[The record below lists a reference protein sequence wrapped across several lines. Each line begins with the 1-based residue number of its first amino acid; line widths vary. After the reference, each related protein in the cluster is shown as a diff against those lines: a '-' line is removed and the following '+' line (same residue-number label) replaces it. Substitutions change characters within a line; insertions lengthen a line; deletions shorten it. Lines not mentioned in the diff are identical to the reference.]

1 MEIFTKICGF
11 VKNIV
16 LLQKFRLFNNRMK
29 LIHKSYKFRI
39 YPTKEQESLL
49 SKHFGH
55 CRFVFN
61 KFLNDRKEK
70 YLNEKTSLNYY
81 DNARTLTDLKKEE
94 EFVWLKEVNSQSLQ
108 ASIRNLDIAYKN
120 FFNKQNKFPRFKSK
134 YDRQSFKVPQNVLVE
149 DGKLVIPKFK
159 EGIKLHL
166 HRQMEGEPLFATIS
180 KSTTGK
186 YYVSITCEIEYKPFE
201 KTGKSV
207 GVDTGIKE
215 LAILS
220 DGNSYENI
228 KSLKTKLKKLKY
240 EQRQLS
246 KKVKGSQSRNKQKIK
261 LALVHEQITNIRK
274 DYLHKVSTEI
284 IKNHDVISVEDL
296 AVKNIMKNHCLAQ
309 AMSDVS
315 LGAFYTMLEYKAN
328 WNDKQFVKI
337 NRFFPSSKTCSSCGW
352 IKQDLTLSIR
362 EWTCE
367 SCGEHHDRDVNAAK
381 NILKQGINILSGSGI
396 ESYVKQKQGEAL
408 PLGESVTLEAQPIS
422 FAVGG

>member
-1 MEIFTKICGF
+1 MEIFTKICDCC
-11 VKNIV
+11 KIIV

-29 LIHKSYKFRI
+29 LMHKSYKYRI

-61 KFLNDRKEK
+61 HFLNERKEK

-81 DNARTLTDLKKEE
+81 DNARTLTKLKKDE

-108 ASIRNLDIAYKN
+108 ASIRNLDTAYKN
-120 FFNKQNKFPRFKSK
+120 FFNKQNKFPKFKSK
-134 YDRQSFKVPQNVLVE
+134 YNRQSFKVPQNVLV
-149 DGKLVIPKFK
+149 DDDKLVIPKFK
-159 EGIKLHL
+159 EGIKLNL
-166 HRQMEGEPLFATIS
+166 HRQMEGKPLFATIS

-186 YYVSITCEIEYKPFE
+186 YYVSITCEVEHKPFE
-201 KTGKSV
+201 KTNKSV
-207 GVDTGIKE
+207 GIDTGIKE

-220 DGNSYENI
+220 DGSSYENI

-246 KKVKGSQSRNKQKIK
+246 KKQKGSRSRNKQKRK
-261 LALVHEQITNIRK
+261 FSLVHEQITNIRK

-284 IKNHDVISVEDL
+284 VKNHDIISVEDL

-328 WNDKQFVKI
+328 WNDRQFVKI
-337 NRFFPSSKTCSSCGW
+337 DRFFPSSKTCSNCGW
-352 IKQDLTLSIR
+352 IKQDLTLAIR

-367 SCGEHHDRDVNAAK
+367 SCGKIHDRDVNAAK
-381 NILKQGINILSGSGI
+381 NILKQGINILSGCGMQSDI
-396 ESYVKQKQGEAL
+396 KQKHSEAL
-408 PLGESVTLEAQPIS
+408 PLGESVTYEAQPIS

>member
-1 MEIFTKICGF
+1 
-11 VKNIV
+11 
-16 LLQKFRLFNNRMK
+16 MK

-39 YPTKEQESLL
+39 YPTNPQESLL

-61 KFLNDRKEK
+61 RFLNERKEK

-81 DNARTLTDLKKEE
+81 DNARTLTELKNDG
-94 EFVWLKEVNSQSLQ
+94 EFAWLKEANSQSLQ

-134 YDRQSFKVPQNVLVE
+134 YDRQSFKIPQNVLVE

-166 HRQMEGEPLFATIS
+166 HRKLEGDPLFATIS

-220 DGNSYENI
+220 DGGSYENI
-228 KSLKTKLKKLKY
+228 KPLKTKLKKLKY

-246 KKVKGSQSRNKQKIK
+246 KKVRGSRSRNKQKIK
-261 LALVHEQITNIRK
+261 LASVHEQITHIRK

-284 IKNHDVISVEDL
+284 VKNHDIISVEDL

-328 WNDKQFVKI
+328 WNNRQFVKI
-337 NRFFPSSKTCSSCGW
+337 DRFFPSSKTCSSCGW

-362 EWTCE
+362 EWTCK
-367 SCGEHHDRDVNAAK
+367 SCGEVHERDVNASK
-381 NILKQGINILSGSGI
+381 NILKQGMHILSGYGMQSDR
-396 ESYVKQKQGEAL
+396 KQKHSEAL
-408 PLGESVTLEAQPIS
+408 PVGESMTYEAQPVS

>member
-1 MEIFTKICGF
+1 
-11 VKNIV
+11 
-16 LLQKFRLFNNRMK
+16 MK
-29 LIHKSYKFRI
+29 RIHKSYKFKI

-61 KFLNDRKEK
+61 KFLNERKEK

-81 DNARTLTDLKKEE
+81 DNANNLTKLKKEE
-94 EFVWLKEVNSQSLQ
+94 DFVWLKEVNSQSLQ

-134 YDRQSFKVPQNVLVE
+134 YDRQSFKVPQNILIE
-149 DGKLVIPKFK
+149 DNKLVIPKFK
-159 EGIKLHL
+159 EGIKLNL
-166 HRQMEGEPLFATIS
+166 HRQLEGNLLFATIS

-186 YYVSITCEIEYKPFE
+186 YYVSITCEVEHKPFD
-201 KTGKSV
+201 KTNKSV

-220 DGNSYENI
+220 DGSSYENI
-228 KSLKTKLKKLKY
+228 KSLKSKLKKLKY

-246 KKVKGSQSRNKQKIK
+246 KKVKGGKSRNKQKIK

-284 IKNHDVISVEDL
+284 VKNHDIISVEDL

-315 LGAFYTMLEYKAN
+315 LGTFYTMLEYKAN

-337 NRFFPSSKTCSSCGW
+337 DRFFPSSKTCSSCGW
-352 IKQDLTLSIR
+352 IKQDLTLVIR

-381 NILKQGINILSGSGI
+381 NILKQGLNILSGSWI

-408 PLGESVTLEAQPIS
+408 PLGESVTLEVQPIGY
-422 FAVGG
+422 AVGG

>member
-1 MEIFTKICGF
+1 MEIFTKIYVF

-16 LLQKFRLFNNRMK
+16 LLKNFRIFNNRMK
-29 LIHKSYKFRI
+29 QIHKSYKYRI
-39 YPTKEQESLL
+39 FPTKEQESLL

-61 KFLNDRKEK
+61 RFLNERKEK

-81 DNARTLTDLKKEE
+81 DNAKTLTELKKDE

-134 YDRQSFKVPQNVLVE
+134 YDRQSFKIPQNVLVE
-149 DGKLVIPKFK
+149 NGKLVIPKFK
-159 EGIKLHL
+159 EGIKLNL
-166 HRQMEGEPLFATIS
+166 HRQLEGNPLFATIS

-186 YYVSITCEIEYKPFE
+186 YYVSITCEIEYIPFE
-201 KTGKSV
+201 KTGKLV

-220 DGNSYENI
+220 DGSNYENI

-284 IKNHDVISVEDL
+284 VKNHDLISVEDL

-315 LGAFYTMLEYKAN
+315 LGTFYTMLEYKAN
-328 WNDKQFVKI
+328 WNDRQFVKI
-337 NRFFPSSKTCSSCGW
+337 DRFFPSSKTCSSCGW
-352 IKQDLTLSIR
+352 IKQDLTLAIR

-367 SCGEHHDRDVNAAK
+367 SCGEIHDRDVNAAK
-381 NILKQGINILSGSGI
+381 NILKQGINILSGCGI
-396 ESYVKQKQGEAL
+396 QSDTKQKQGEAL
-408 PLGESVTLEAQPIS
+408 LLGESATLEAQPIGY
-422 FAVGG
+422 AVGG